1 MISLHFAVTVCYATD
16 KEKMW
21 CFNLLADVT
30 VIVMECILNQTV
42 NLPGL
47 AYKKTV
53 YIVAVCVFC
62 SCQVYPITLHSGF
75 TL

>member
-1 MISLHFAVTVCYATD
+1 
-16 KEKMW
+16 MW

-47 AYKKTV
+47 AYIKKTV
-53 YIVAVCVFC
+53 YTVAVCVFC
-62 SCQVYPITLHSGF
+62 SCQVYPITFTYILGLHCSIVMWSGMKF
-75 TL
+75 

>member
-1 MISLHFAVTVCYATD
+1 
-16 KEKMW
+16 MW

-30 VIVMECILNQTV
+30 VIVTEYIYQTV

-62 SCQVYPITLHSGF
+62 SCQVYPIMLHSGF